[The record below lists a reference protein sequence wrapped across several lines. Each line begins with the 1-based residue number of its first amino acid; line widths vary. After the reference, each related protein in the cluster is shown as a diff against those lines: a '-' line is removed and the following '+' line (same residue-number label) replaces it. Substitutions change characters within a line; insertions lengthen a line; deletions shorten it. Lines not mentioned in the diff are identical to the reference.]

1 MKAVV
6 MSTVVPLGD
15 FVPGLRRDFPQV
27 DFVVCTEPSQLPG
40 LMAEAEVY
48 VGPIGPDV
56 GRNAPRLR
64 WVQSIST
71 GIDSMLAIPE
81 LAHGDVLLTGARGT
95 HSACLAESV
104 FGMIFAFTR
113 GILDSAARQQHRQWA
128 QRELRGG
135 LRELSGSMMGL
146 VGYGAMARAI
156 AARAR
161 AFDMRVTGVDLAP
174 GGVAEGVTVRGREG
188 LDDLLAQ
195 SDYVVVT
202 VPAHADTRGMISAR
216 ALGLMK
222 PEAMLIGISRGGV
235 IDEKALAEALRTGK
249 LRAAALDVF
258 DTEPLPADSDL
269 WDVEN
274 LLITPHIAG
283 GTQFESR
290 NVAAIFRENLERFLK
305 GSLPLR
311 NQVDKARGY

>member
-1 MKAVV
+1 MKVVV
-6 MSTVVPLGD
+6 MSSVVPLGD

-27 DFVVCTEPSQLPG
+27 DFVVCTEPSRLPE
-40 LMAEAEVY
+40 LMADAEVY
-48 VGPIGPDV
+48 VGPVGPDV
-56 GRNAPRLR
+56 ARGAPRLK

-71 GIDSMLAIPE
+71 GVDGMLAIPE
-81 LAHGDVLLTGARGT
+81 LASGDVLLTGARGT

-113 GILDSAARQQHRQWA
+113 GILDSAARQRRRQWA

-161 AFDMRVTGVDLAP
+161 AFDMRVTSVDVAP
-174 GGVAEGVTVRGREG
+174 VDSAEGVTVRGLES

-202 VPAHADTRGMISAR
+202 VPAHAGTRGMLGAR

-222 PEAMLIGISRGGV
+222 PDAMLIGISRGGV
-235 IDEKALAEALRTGK
+235 IDEHALAEALRTGR

-258 DTEPLPADSDL
+258 DTEPLSADSDL
-269 WDVEN
+269 WELEN

-283 GTQFESR
+283 GTQFEGR
-290 NVAAIFRENLERFLK
+290 NVAAIFRENLERFLR

-311 NQVDKARGY
+311 NQVDKTRGY

>member
-1 MKAVV
+1 MKVVV
-6 MSTVVPLGD
+6 MTGVVPLGD
-15 FVPGLRRDFPQV
+15 YVPGLRRDFPQV
-27 DFVVCTEPSQLPG
+27 DFVVCSEPSRLPE
-40 LMAEAEVY
+40 LMADAEVY
-48 VGPIGPDV
+48 VGPVGSDV
-56 GRNAPRLR
+56 ARHAPRLK

-71 GIDSMLAIPE
+71 GVDSMLAIPE
-81 LAHGDVLLTGARGT
+81 LARGDVLLTGARGT

-113 GILDSAARQQHRQWA
+113 GILDSAACQHRRQWA
-128 QRELRGG
+128 QRELRSG
-135 LRELSGSMMGL
+135 LRELSGSTMGL
-146 VGYGAMARAI
+146 VGYGAMATAI

-174 GGVAEGVTVRGREG
+174 VDGAEGVTVRGMEG

-202 VPAHADTRGMISAR
+202 VPGHAGSHGMLGAR

-235 IDEKALAEALRTGK
+235 IDERALAEALRTGR

-258 DTEPLPADSDL
+258 DTEPLPPDSDL

-283 GTQFESR
+283 GTQFEAR
-290 NVAAIFRENLERFLK
+290 NVAAIFRENLERFLSS
-305 GSLPLR
+305 SLPLR

>member
-1 MKAVV
+1 MKVVV
-6 MSTVVPLGD
+6 MSTAVPLAD
-15 FVPGLRRDFPQV
+15 FVPGLRRDFPHV
-27 DFVVCTEPSQLPG
+27 DFVVCTEPSRLPG
-40 LMAEAEVY
+40 LMADAEIY
-48 VGPIGPDV
+48 VGPVGPDV
-56 GRNAPRLR
+56 ARHAPRLK

-71 GIDSMLAIPE
+71 GVDSMLAVPE
-81 LAHGDVLLTGARGT
+81 LARGDVLLTGARGT

-128 QRELRGG
+128 QRDLRGG

-146 VGYGAMARAI
+146 IGYGAMARAI

-161 AFDMRVTGVDLAP
+161 AFDMRVTGVDLMP
-174 GGVAEGVTVRGREG
+174 VDGTEGVTVRGMDG

-195 SDYVVVT
+195 SDYLVVT
-202 VPAHADTRGMISAR
+202 VPSHAGTRGMLGAR

-222 PEAMLIGISRGGV
+222 PEAILIGISRGGV
-235 IDEKALAEALRTGK
+235 IDEQALAEALRAGR

-258 DTEPLPADSDL
+258 ETEPLPADSDL
-269 WDVEN
+269 WDVKN

-283 GTQFESR
+283 GTQFEGR
-290 NVAAIFRENLERFLK
+290 NVAAIFRENLERFLR